1 LRAKSAV
8 AGKTWPP
15 QRHRFHQVRFCDL
28 RAGVEISQR
37 SRHPLDPVQG
47 AGRKTQLIYHGAM
60 LPSLRQRLAAYQTQ
74 PLAGASAA
82 SALGVL
88 LLECGKP

>member
-1 LRAKSAV
+1 MRAKSAV

-28 RAGVEISQR
+28 RAGVEISQ
-37 SRHPLDPVQG
+37 SFRHPLDPVQV
-47 AGRKTQLIYHGAM
+47 AGKRSPSAAPC
-60 LPSLRQRLAAYQTQ
+60 LPSLRWQRPSNAPA
-74 PLAGASAA
+74 LAGVCRVDAA

>member
-1 LRAKSAV
+1 
-8 AGKTWPP
+8 
-15 QRHRFHQVRFCDL
+15 VRFCDL